1 MFYREYPP
9 PAELK
14 QSIQCFWIL
23 EHDYR
28 EKFHTHEHLW
38 ADTHTELIFSYGQPY
53 YQKIKPGRR
62 VSLPASF
69 VIGPFKKELLLYS
82 DGFTGF
88 VAVRF
93 QPWGLAGFSGSKMSG
108 LINKVGSAVSV
119 MGKGAAVLEKQLAGK
134 TKEEKLA
141 IVAGYFV
148 SEWKK
153 NKKKEGSIQAI
164 AEDIKR
170 KKGVVKIAD
179 LANEYKINPRKLER
193 CFISE
198 TGMTAKMFSRILRFN
213 YAKAL
218 IERDPGISLA
228 SLTYETGYS
237 DQAHFSKNFREMF
250 NYSPAEFKSL
260 IRKFNSDANGSDLDV
275 VFLQDNE

>member
-14 QSIQCFWIL
+14 KYIQCIWIL

-53 YQKIKPGRR
+53 YQRVKSRR
-62 VSLPASF
+62 VNLPPSF
-69 VIGPFKKELLLYS
+69 IIGPFTKELLLYS

-88 VAVRF
+88 IAVRF
-93 QPWGLAGFSGSKMSG
+93 QPWGFAGFLGGEMSG
-108 LINKVGSAVSV
+108 LINKVVPAVSV
-119 MGKGAAVLEKQLAGK
+119 MGEGVAVLEKQLAGK

-141 IVAGYFV
+141 LVADYFV
-148 SEWKK
+148 SEWRKS
-153 NKKKEGSIQAI
+153 KKKEGSIQAV
-164 AEDIKR
+164 AEEIKR
-170 KKGVVKIAD
+170 KNGVVKIAD
-179 LANEYKINPRKLER
+179 LANQYQINPRRLER

-213 YAKAL
+213 YAKTL

-250 NYSPAEFKSL
+250 NYSPAEFKLL
-260 IRKFNSDANGSDLDV
+260 IRKFKSDAGGSDPDV